1 MSVFHIK
8 IKSTYSYNISS
19 YDFVGRSCMR
29 AWSPLKKILFMH
41 IPNMRGSEGW
51 GWVGELR
58 RIIVF
63 GGEGGRGLYFP
74 GGGIKKN

>member
-41 IPNMRGSEGW
+41 IPNMRGSEEWGW
-51 GWVGELR
+51 GKLR
-58 RIIVF
+58 GIIVF
-63 GGEGGRGLYFP
+63 GGEGGGSEDIW
-74 GGGIKKN
+74 GGGSH